1 METDRTARLA
11 QTNFWDELLKMRD
24 EQRVDSKDALQVIRG
39 DELPQEINHQGLMR
53 WYMHPAIKDTVL
65 STFMFFEQEIPPGS
79 RSGRLRF
86 QGGQVMIILEGR
98 GYTVLD
104 GVKHFWEKDDVVN
117 LPIRGP
123 GIVVQHFNLDPKMPA
138 KFVAVEPNWFACT
151 TVDRGSGF
159 EQMEDAPE
167 YTEARRAR
175 KKV

>member
-1 METDRTARLA
+1 
-11 QTNFWDELLKMRD
+11 
-24 EQRVDSKDALQVIRG
+24 
-39 DELPQEINHQGLMR
+39 MR

>member
-1 METDRTARLA
+1 MSERPELEGRNLW
-11 QTNFWDELLKMRD
+11 NELLALRD
-24 EQRVDSKDALQVIRG
+24 QQREEKANGIQVIRRK
-39 DELPQEINHQGLMR
+39 DLPRELNSQGIMR